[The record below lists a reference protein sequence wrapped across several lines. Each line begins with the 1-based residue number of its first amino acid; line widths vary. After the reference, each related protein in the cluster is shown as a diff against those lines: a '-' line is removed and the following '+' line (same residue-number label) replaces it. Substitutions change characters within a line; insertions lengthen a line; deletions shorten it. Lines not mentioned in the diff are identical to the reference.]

1 MKSFISIHSTMTL
14 CLIVWLV
21 MSPVQTT
28 AEENNDENFQGTKS
42 FATDLNLRLSN
53 RPLTPPDNMV
63 AQAILLRGLTVAQ
76 AFVAPSPQ
84 AVIFEDDQRQRIAVL
99 SQDKAK
105 HLTLFLLE
113 PLSLDP
119 ALPRLLQCANQ
130 RNCQTD
136 RTPMTGGL
144 GCLAFCLKEILE
156 SAMASPTFP

>member
-1 MKSFISIHSTMTL
+1 MKSFISIHLTVKL
-14 CLIVWLV
+14 CLIVLLV
-21 MSPVQTT
+21 MIPVQTT
-28 AEENNDENFQGTKS
+28 AEESDQENFRGTES
-42 FATDLNLRLSN
+42 FAANLNLRLSN
-53 RPLTPPDNMV
+53 RPLTPPDNLI
-63 AQAILLRGLTVAQ
+63 AQAIPLKGLMVAQ

-99 SQDKAK
+99 SQDEAE

-119 ALPRLLQCANQ
+119 ALPGLLQCADH

-156 SAMASPTFP
+156 SAMTSPTFQ